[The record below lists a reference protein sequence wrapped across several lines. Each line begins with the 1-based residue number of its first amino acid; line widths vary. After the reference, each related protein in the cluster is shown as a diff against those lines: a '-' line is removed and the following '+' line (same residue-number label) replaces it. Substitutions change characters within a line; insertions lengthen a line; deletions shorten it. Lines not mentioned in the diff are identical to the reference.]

1 MGESL
6 LSPSLLEMLAFC
18 NLSFWIL
25 LFFFSIYRQI
35 VVGSAKFPIKI
46 STEMWNWNQFIS
58 IFCFLQAGNFALTGG
73 SKWLCTLINVESGS
87 TGFLSVL
94 FLMGSRISYYAM
106 LQLASRHLS
115 PSKEKVSASLPGWGT
130 RANEYY
136 DGESFGDI
144 DIDGDGDNGPF
155 TPSQDPNANNI
166 NIEGETLEVT
176 EAPKR
181 HNDGALRSLLSKNES
196 RTILGLTLMGT
207 LSDLVFLTSTNSVG
221 YSGDLIGYYN
231 IQDCLPMTIVEISI
245 LGASAACVFRQWR
258 QIVTFQ
264 RRIHKYNTPERKLR
278 LYQGRLRY
286 HQILFCLLLLIIC
299 IKIVGFTSIAMENFE
314 TILEEMDMMTTTTTN
329 ISIRRKA
336 IAPPRPR
343 PKVHLIKSSINI
355 VMFMQF
361 SQQSVLLAMALFFIA
376 NNINGLLI

>member
-1 MGESL
+1 MGSSIF
-6 LSPSLLEMLAFC
+6 SPNLLEIFAFC
-18 NLSFWIL
+18 NFSLWIL

-35 VVGSAKFPIKI
+35 IVGSPKFPIKI
-46 STEMWNWNQFIS
+46 NSDMWNWNQFIS

-73 SKWLCTLINVESGS
+73 SKWLSSLINVESGS

-115 PSKEKVSASLPGWGT
+115 PSKEKVSCSLPGWGSQKLKNNNNDGSSMEDLEGS
-130 RANEYY
+130 NE
-136 DGESFGDI
+136 I
-144 DIDGDGDNGPF
+144 I
-155 TPSQDPNANNI
+155 
-166 NIEGETLEVT
+166 
-176 EAPKR
+176 KR
-181 HNDGALRSLLSKNES
+181 FNDGALRSILSKNES

-231 IQDCLPMTIVEISI
+231 IQDCLPMTIIEISI
-245 LGASAACVFRQWR
+245 LATSAVCVFRQWR

-264 RRIHKYNTPERKLR
+264 RRIQKYNTPERKIL
-278 LYQGRLRY
+278 LYRGRLRY
-286 HQILFCLLLLIIC
+286 HQCLFIILILIIG
-299 IKIVGFTSIAMENFE
+299 IKLIGFSAIAMENFDTLLDEMSFYPHSTTMIE
-314 TILEEMDMMTTTTTN
+314 TD
-329 ISIRRKA
+329 RRKV
-336 IAPPRPR
+336 ISPPRPR
-343 PKVHLIKSSINI
+343 PKSYIMKSSINI

-361 SQQSVLLAMALFFIA
+361 GQQSVLLMLTFFFIV